1 MVIFFHNTATTYRIP
16 LFRLICE
23 KTDVEFVFTRIEL
36 AKKIYASGS
45 EKTELEGI
53 RYKILSS
60 KYTQQLSQ
68 IRSLI
73 LQIKVTGVVV
83 PTLDSLTELLQAFY
97 IYWIAKKKRK
107 RILFY
112 VEHWDAPD
120 ERRTVVQIIKD
131 GIRNIFTKIIIHG
144 ADIILINGIKTEQY
158 LNKLNVDKDKVRMVY
173 TVSEISEYSYNN
185 LKDKLHINKNK
196 KIILY
201 FGRIIRRKGLDI
213 LLRAYALLEAGIKKE
228 IHLVI
233 CGDGAFAEE
242 CRALAASL
250 NIENI
255 SWIGS
260 IPPEERYEYF
270 SQCDLF
276 VIPSYF
282 YKGKAEVWG
291 LTINEAIQCGKPIIA
306 TTAVGAAYE
315 LIYEENGII
324 VEENNISELRNA
336 IESVLSGNVCRAAEV
351 TGQEIF
357 KKYNYENSAEVWRDI
372 LTEE

>member
-1 MVIFFHNTATTYRIP
+1 M
-16 LFRLICE
+16 
-23 KTDVEFVFTRIEL
+23 
-36 AKKIYASGS
+36 
-45 EKTELEGI
+45 EGI

-120 ERRTVVQIIKD
+120 ERRTVVQRIKD